1 MILCFCFF
9 CVETRISQ
17 HMVRFCTG
25 ILEKILLFV
34 QNAYDKNSQNV
45 VEEKKWILAER
56 LFAACLQGIWRY
68 RKRLTKKGQ
77 R

>member
-34 QNAYDKNSQNV
+34 QNAYDKIPKMWYNKRNRSLQRDP
-45 VEEKKWILAER
+45 LR
-56 LFAACLQGIWRY
+56 LVCRVFGD
-68 RKRLTKKGQ
+68 TEND
-77 R
+77 